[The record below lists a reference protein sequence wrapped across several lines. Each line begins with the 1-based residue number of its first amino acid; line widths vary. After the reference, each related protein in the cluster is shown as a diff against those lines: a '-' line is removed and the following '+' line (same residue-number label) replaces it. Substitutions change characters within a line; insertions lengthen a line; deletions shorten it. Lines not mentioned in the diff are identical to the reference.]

1 MPFRLGTDAD
11 AFGDAVDVVEKGHDL
26 DRVVDRLVRE
36 PMPAKSLDVGGA
48 DGRRLASEADGEVAE
63 RARARVEIGPAVVV
77 GRVLR

>member
-1 MPFRLGTDAD
+1 M
-11 AFGDAVDVVEKGHDL
+11 
-26 DRVVDRLVRE
+26 DRLVRE

-48 DGRRLASEADGEVAE
+48 DGRRLAGEANGEIAE